1 MLQRKE
7 RKKIYQIF
15 QDNWVAVGQICNVLV
30 SPGSCFKLIVK
41 VHFATILQKSG
52 LSKAVCFVQ
61 GLFCLPPNQPEQNYQ
76 INLTSKFS
84 NTPTSC
90 FVKDQS
96 PVIERI

>member
-15 QDNWVAVGQICNVLV
+15 QDNWVAVGQI
-30 SPGSCFKLIVK
+30 CFKLIVK

-76 INLTSKFS
+76 INLTSEFS